1 MPFAFLT
8 LTESARSFIDRV
20 LALQP
25 KLAVFD
31 CDGTLWS
38 GDSGADFF
46 YFEIDRGLISPEVA
60 QWALARYGGYLA
72 GTVDEITI
80 CGEMVTIH
88 EGIPEETIRAMV
100 REFFAAVVEPRI
112 FPEMQALAH
121 RLAAAGCELWAV
133 SSTNNWVVEEA
144 VTRFSIPCERVLA
157 ATVAIDHGRAS
168 KRLLR
173 VPSDELKATAIQ
185 EVIRRPVDAVFG
197 NSMHDLAM
205 LEIAAHP
212 FAINSNPDLEK
223 IARQRNWSIYQ
234 PQGIAMKK

>member
-1 MPFAFLT
+1 MPSADLS
-8 LTESARSFIDRV
+8 LTESAQSFIDRV

-38 GDSGADFF
+38 GDSGSDFF
-46 YFEIDRGLISPEVA
+46 YFEIDRGLLSPEVTK
-60 QWALARYGGYLA
+60 WALARYDGYLA

-88 EGIPEETIRAMV
+88 EGIPQETIRAMV

-112 FPEMQALAH
+112 FPEMQALTR

-144 VTRFSIPCERVLA
+144 VTRFPIPPEHVLA
-157 ATVAIDHGRAS
+157 ATVAIDGGCAS

-185 EVIRRPVDAVFG
+185 EVICRPVDAVFG

-205 LEIAAHP
+205 LEIAVHP
-212 FAINSNPDLEK
+212 FAINPNPDLEK
-223 IARQRNWSIYQ
+223 IARQRNWPVYQ
-234 PQGIAMKK
+234 PQGTAVKR